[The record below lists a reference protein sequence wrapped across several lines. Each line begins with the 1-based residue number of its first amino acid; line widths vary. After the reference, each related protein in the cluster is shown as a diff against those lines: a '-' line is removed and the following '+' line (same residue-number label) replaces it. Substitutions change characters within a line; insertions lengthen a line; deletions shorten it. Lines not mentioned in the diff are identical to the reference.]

1 VRTVA
6 IIQARMGSTRLPG
19 KVMHDLCGD
28 TMLAHGIERLSR
40 ATSISHVVIA
50 TTTNSE
56 DDVIVREAERL
67 GAQAYRGSSHDVLDR
82 YVGAARASNAEA
94 IVRVT
99 SDCPLIDSGVVD
111 RVVAKLSSA
120 IDYASNTHDIQTFPR
135 GLDCEVFHRDTL
147 ERMGRMATSKAARE
161 HVTVF
166 VRERPEL
173 FCTDQLISETNDSD
187 LRWTVDTD
195 ADLALVRMLFERFSL
210 ASRNVDYRD
219 IVRAVRAEPALL
231 TINAHIAQKDW
242 RVASI

>member
-1 VRTVA
+1 MRTVA

-28 TMLAHGIERLSR
+28 TMLARCVQRLRVASSL
-40 ATSISHVVIA
+40 AHVVIA
-50 TTTNSE
+50 TTINSE
-56 DDVIVREAERL
+56 DDVIVREAQRL
-67 GAQAYRGSSHDVLDR
+67 GAQVHRGSAHDVLDR
-82 YVGAARASNAEA
+82 YVGAARASGADA

-99 SDCPLIDSGVVD
+99 SDCPLIDPGVVD
-111 RVVAKLSSA
+111 RVVAKLSGA

-166 VRERPEL
+166 VREQPAL
-173 FCTDQLISETNDSD
+173 FRTDQLIAETDDSD

-195 ADLALVRMLFERFSL
+195 ADLTLARMLFERFSL
-210 ASRNVDYRD
+210 ATRTVDYRD
-219 IVRAVRAEPALL
+219 IVRAVRDDASLQ

-242 RVASI
+242 RVTAA

>member
-1 VRTVA
+1 MRTVA
-6 IIQARMGSTRLPG
+6 IVQARMGSTRLPG

-28 TMLAHGIERLSR
+28 TMLARCIQRLR
-40 ATSISHVVIA
+40 AASSLSHVVIA
-50 TTTNSE
+50 TTTCSE
-56 DDVIVREAERL
+56 DDVLVREVQRL
-67 GAQAYRGSSHDVLDR
+67 GVQVHRGSSHDVLDR
-82 YVGAARASNAEA
+82 YVGAARASSAEA

-99 SDCPLIDSGVVD
+99 SDCPMIDPDVVD
-111 RVVAKLSSA
+111 RVVTKLSGA

-135 GLDCEVFHRDTL
+135 GLDCEVMHRDTL

-195 ADLALVRMLFERFSL
+195 ADIALVRTLFERFSL
-210 ASRNVDYRD
+210 ATRAVDYRD
-219 IVRAVRAEPALL
+219 IVRAVRAEPALRAF
-231 TINAHIAQKDW
+231 NAHIAQKDW
-242 RVASI
+242 RVTA